1 MCFLRFL
8 LVALLCVLGS
18 VIIAWTVGALYFD
31 LSAPPMLRMAAAI
44 VWALGAAVLGIF
56 GGWRGRIAV
65 LLGVVVI
72 AAWWSTLCPQNDRDR
87 QPEVAVLGYATRED
101 DQLTVHNIRNFEY
114 RTATDFAPVYDT
126 RTYDLGNLRALDLFV
141 NYWGSQLM
149 AHPILSF
156 DFEPQGHLCFS
167 IETRPARG
175 KAYSTIGGLYRQ
187 FELIVKTS
195 TFTA

>member
-1 MCFLRFL
+1 MRFLRFL
-8 LVALLCVLGS
+8 MVALLCVLGS

-31 LSAPPMLRMAAAI
+31 LPAPPMLRMAAAI

-72 AAWWSTLCPQNDRDR
+72 AAWWSTLCPRNDRDW
-87 QPEVAVLGYATRED
+87 QPEIAVLGYATRED

-141 NYWGSQLM
+141 NYCTFALSGTVPLRPIARRAFALSGWRPSALPGTGACCSTAISQ
-149 AHPILSF
+149 
-156 DFEPQGHLCFS
+156 
-167 IETRPARG
+167 
-175 KAYSTIGGLYRQ
+175 
-187 FELIVKTS
+187 
-195 TFTA
+195 